1 MKKFL
6 LYILLFFGIVA
17 VADFAFGYA
26 CEWLQNH
33 AKGGRMKGVRQ
44 AALVQTAD
52 IVVMGSSRAHHHYI
66 PTVIKEETCLTA
78 YNAGVDGNGIVLA
91 TGLYEMITER
101 YHPTIILYEVT
112 PEFDI
117 NVFSDDDNNVRYLG
131 WLRPYYDNI
140 NVRSII
146 TQIDPVERYK
156 DLSSMFRYNSKFFDL
171 IKDQFVISDYTAD
184 GYAPLKGVMTTERV
198 YKNKPI
204 APVDSLKINMLE
216 KLMVKTKQTGINLI
230 MVASPKYGE
239 RNSDVFVY
247 VKELCDKHG
256 IEFWDYYT
264 TSEYQKMEYFKEFTH
279 LNPSGANIYS
289 AAIAK
294 RISQYLKQD

>member
-6 LYILLFFGIVA
+6 FYILLFFGIVA
-17 VADFAFGYA
+17 LTDYGFGVT

-33 AKGGRMKGVRQ
+33 ASGGRMKGVRQ

-52 IVVMGSSRAHHHYI
+52 IVVMGSSRAHHHYV
-66 PTVIKEETCLTA
+66 PSVIKEETGLTA

-101 YHPTIILYEVT
+101 YHPIIILYEVT

-117 NVFSDDDNNVRYLG
+117 NVYADDDNNVRYLG
-131 WLRPYYDNI
+131 WLRPYYDNV
-140 NVRSII
+140 NVRNII
-146 TQIDPVERYK
+146 TRIDPVERYK
-156 DLSSMFRYNSKFFDL
+156 DLSSMFRYNSKLFDL
-171 IKDQFVISDYTAD
+171 LKDQFVISDYSID

-198 YKNKPI
+198 QNNKPI
-204 APVDSLKINMLE
+204 SPVDSLKINMLE
-216 KLMVKTKQTGINLI
+216 ELMVKTKQAGINLI

-239 RNSDVFVY
+239 KNSDEFVL
-247 VKELCDKHG
+247 VKDLCNKHG

-264 TSEYQKMEYFKEFTH
+264 ASGYQKMEFFKEFTH
-279 LNPSGANIYS
+279 LNPTGANVYS